1 MIIVLVF
8 FCVLNLDLLLPL
20 TWGYKK
26 SIVHNSLF
34 KKDDIS
40 IRNSKKKKKEKNLR
54 FLGEPSKKK
63 ITFLADLSAKKM
75 KVFVEGGK
83 SLKFYEK

>member
-1 MIIVLVF
+1 M
-8 FCVLNLDLLLPL
+8 
-20 TWGYKK
+20 
-26 SIVHNSLF
+26 HNSLF
-34 KKDDIS
+34 KKDDSS

-63 ITFLADLSAKKM
+63 ITDLSAKKM